1 MCLSSVT
8 LLAANEMNRSVC
20 QANNNNNNNNNNNDP
35 LQKYFSA
42 INIFITIV
50 TVFFGRNL
58 QIEEIPT
65 LNKLFFPEVD

>member
-1 MCLSSVT
+1 
-8 LLAANEMNRSVC
+8 MNRSVC
-20 QANNNNNNNNNNNDP
+20 QANNNNNNDDDDP

-58 QIEEIPT
+58 EIAEIRSQ
-65 LNKLFFPEVD
+65 NKLFFPKV